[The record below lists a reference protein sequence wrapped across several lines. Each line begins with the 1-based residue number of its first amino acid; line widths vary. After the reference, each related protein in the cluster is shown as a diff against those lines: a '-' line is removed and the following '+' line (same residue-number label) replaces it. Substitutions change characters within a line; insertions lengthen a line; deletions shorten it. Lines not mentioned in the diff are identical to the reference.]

1 MTKKILFACL
11 IAAGLSL
18 AAAAAHALPLQ
29 SPRDCV
35 VGKRVST
42 AAGRMGTITRVDLA
56 WSYCYVR
63 FDDTGEEISF
73 LYSLLRS
80 EDEPARAGQLWPA
93 LGVYE
98 CVSKEDARIRVTMLL
113 LRVTGLE
120 TYSVSGAAGRFR
132 IEQSGKVIFESG
144 PLKDYH
150 SQLLADGRIGLDPE
164 HDEFSRISCE
174 LNRNLH

>member
-1 MTKKILFACL
+1 MTSRFSIAAL
-11 IAAGLSL
+11 IAAVVFL
-18 AAAAAHALPLQ
+18 AAASARAQPLQ

-35 VGKRVST
+35 IGKRVST
-42 AAGRMGTITRVDLA
+42 SAGRKGTITRVDVA

-63 FDDTGEEISF
+63 FDDTGEVISY

-80 EDEPARAGQLWPA
+80 EDEPSRAGQLRPA

-113 LRVTGLE
+113 LRVTGLD

-132 IEQSGKVIFESG
+132 VEQSGKVIFESG
-144 PLKDYH
+144 PLKEYH

-174 LNRNLH
+174 LNRNLR